1 MDKKR
6 IWELGRDNAETYRE
20 KKKLPVVL
28 VVDNVRSLNNI
39 GAMFRTALWHIVDSA
54 VA

>member
-39 GAMFRTALWHIVDSA
+39 GRTGGALWHIVDSA